1 MVAPKVEAKLTLEP
15 RFVDMRSYHC
25 TTTFGIHRS
34 TREILGQSTHHGSSR
49 QRAHSIWRVLEDP
62 MINLRIIDLPNLV
75 LYYSVSDNQVDD
87 HVMICINSW
96 LCSFTG
102 MRGSRCDK
110 AVKLNL
116 LPVICVSVTGAMH
129 MPHTTVKHNH
139 GQLMIP
145 EVGIDVQAWHV
156 LRNTPPGCSAY

>member
-1 MVAPKVEAKLTLEP
+1 
-15 RFVDMRSYHC
+15 
-25 TTTFGIHRS
+25 
-34 TREILGQSTHHGSSR
+34 
-49 QRAHSIWRVLEDP
+49 
-62 MINLRIIDLPNLV
+62 
-75 LYYSVSDNQVDD
+75 
-87 HVMICINSW
+87 
-96 LCSFTG
+96 

-145 EVGIDVQAWHV
+145 EVGIHVQA
-156 LRNTPPGCSAY
+156 